1 MKLTALDVRKREFRK
16 RMRGFD
22 PSAVKEFMGRVA
34 RRIEALTREN
44 LGLRDQLIEAQ
55 ESIKSVLA
63 REQETHQLLEQAKKL
78 GKDALAAAEH
88 RGEIMIAE
96 AELKAESLL
105 RDARE
110 NRVSMMDEIVRLRRQ
125 KERFYAEMRALVEI
139 HGRMLE
145 DVEVDDWGL
154 SPSDGFLLD
163 GDELDDLPV
172 FCDDEIIELP
182 DLPVETV
189 NERRHVSRHRRKKG
203 GSARKGNGAGRTNGA
218 NGSGRANGSA

>member
-22 PSAVKEFMGRVA
+22 PSAVKEFMVRVA

-55 ESIKSVLA
+55 ESITSVVA
-63 REQETHQLLEQAKKL
+63 REQETQQRLEQAKRL
-78 GKDALAAAEH
+78 GKDVLAAAEH

-110 NRVSMMDEIVRLRRQ
+110 NRASTMEEIIRLRRQ

-145 DVEVDDWGL
+145 DIEVDDWGL
-154 SPSDGFLLD
+154 SLSDDFLLEA
-163 GDELDDLPV
+163 DELDELPV

-182 DLPVETV
+182 DLALETRS
-189 NERRHVSRHRRKKG
+189 ERRSVSRHRRKKG
-203 GSARKGNGAGRTNGA
+203 ASARKGNGAGRTNGA